1 MRDLAQ
7 LPHRFWPA
15 NQLPEGVEARSKFIN
30 MKAAKFKKAY
40 TKIVSPVI
48 RKSGFR
54 CKGTKGALTGE
65 EMWIG
70 TWFLAGKYGG
80 KGMVFIA
87 AHPLGFPAR
96 NEYDVEPPYDYPQ
109 CIFMKALRFAEG
121 RDGTQFDLGKND
133 EEAAFTAELMAEAFA
148 EQGAP
153 YVEHLHTAMDQLRQM
168 TPDQFSSEAPRVHAA
183 LSLKLTDFASE
194 SPESSIP
201 EFALLLA
208 RVHTLAKSAHVRG
221 FCELGLEAL
230 QKEQRGGTAA
240 IVLETMLRRLPEG
253 PLAPT
258 QEEKQAAWNR

>member
-1 MRDLAQ
+1 MRDLAE
-7 LPHRFWPA
+7 LPHRFWP
-15 NQLPEGVEARSKFIN
+15 QSKLPEGVEARSKFIN

-54 CKGTKGALTGE
+54 CKGTKGALSGE

-96 NEYDVEPPYDYPQ
+96 NEYDVEPPYDYPA
-109 CIFMKALRFAEG
+109 CIFMRALRFAEG

-148 EQGAP
+148 EQGAA
-153 YVEHLHTAMDQLRQM
+153 YVEQLHGAMDQLRRV
-168 TPDQFSSEAPRVHAA
+168 TPDQFSTEAPRLHRQ
-183 LSLKLTDFASE
+183 LSLRLTDFASE
-194 SPESSIP
+194 DPASCIP

-208 RVHTLAKSAHVRG
+208 RVHTLAKSTQVRG
-221 FCELGLEAL
+221 FCEIGLEAL
-230 QKEQRGGTAA
+230 QREARGGTAA
-240 IVLETMLRRLPEG
+240 IVVETMLKRLPEG

-258 QEEKQAAWNR
+258 KAEKQAAWNR